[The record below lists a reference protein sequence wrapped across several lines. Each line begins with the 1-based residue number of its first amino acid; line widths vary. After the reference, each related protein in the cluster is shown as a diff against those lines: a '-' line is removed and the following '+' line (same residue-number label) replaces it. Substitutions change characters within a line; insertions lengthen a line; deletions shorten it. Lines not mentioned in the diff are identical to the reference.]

1 MVGVTRFE
9 LVASSV
15 SEYKT
20 WSQEGSDKGM
30 NWANAPPR
38 VLVRTRDTTS
48 KSTKK
53 STTFLGYEQRK
64 GQRLKGVYTMGQNDK
79 KHAESLRNVMD
90 ELNGVRETLDALA
103 NMKREDMHALEMLS
117 RVVDEAYARL
127 DEIAETLDEPHTL
140 EN

>member
-1 MVGVTRFE
+1 
-9 LVASSV
+9 
-15 SEYKT
+15 
-20 WSQEGSDKGM
+20 
-30 NWANAPPR
+30 
-38 VLVRTRDTTS
+38 
-48 KSTKK
+48 
-53 STTFLGYEQRK
+53 
-64 GQRLKGVYTMGQNDK
+64 MGQNDK